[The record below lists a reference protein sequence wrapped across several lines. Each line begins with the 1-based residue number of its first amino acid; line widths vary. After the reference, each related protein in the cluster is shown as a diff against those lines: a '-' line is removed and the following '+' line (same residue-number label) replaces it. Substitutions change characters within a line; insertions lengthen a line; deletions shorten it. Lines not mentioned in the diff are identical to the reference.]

1 MCCVKVAGGSKK
13 RTQIGWL
20 DQRKRK
26 CRGVEES
33 RYRGEVSAE
42 NRATSRG
49 RKRGEKGEREREVRE
64 TERQNGRTLKG
75 VGRFVPAWLPSL
87 GWWAIAAMRAPI
99 ATEWRGRDWV
109 PAMHRLCT
117 LTMHRLCTITRS

>member
-1 MCCVKVAGGSKK
+1 MASKRAGIEAKCQQKIARPAGGEREGK
-13 RTQIGWL
+13 RE
-20 DQRKRK
+20 R
-26 CRGVEES
+26 
-33 RYRGEVSAE
+33 
-42 NRATSRG
+42 
-49 RKRGEKGEREREVRE
+49 EREREVRE